1 MRGSAAMPVSSRS
14 QATAAGAAPALDD
27 FGEILESLPHKVWMG
42 GPSAAAIYCNRAVR
56 TSAGA
61 NLEACD
67 RASLEATFVHAD
79 DLPGVVSA
87 RAAALAD
94 GNSRTI
100 EARLKAQD
108 GGWRWHRLTIS
119 LLAGRSEINAW
130 MASATDIHDLKQA
143 FLLAQENA
151 EQLRLAAAST
161 QLGVYSFDLET
172 RQHEWSSELK
182 AIFGLPASAPAPREI
197 AELVHPE
204 DREKFEALRR
214 ESFDA
219 SSRGGFQD
227 EHRIVRR
234 DGSVR
239 WVFVKGKVSFAGEG
253 AARQAKSG
261 LGFVLD
267 ITERKIAEQ
276 ALAHSEERYRLLVD
290 TANDIV
296 ATLDLEGRFTSINPA
311 VKRILGYEP
320 DELIGVS
327 LRQLIPESE
336 LAIHKSMLQR
346 KLDGEESTRYEMR
359 VFGKDRRQ
367 QHTLEVN
374 SRLMFDGDRQ
384 PIGLHSIARDVSDR
398 KAAEARQNIL
408 VRELQHRTKNLLA
421 VIQSIAGNTLLH
433 SADMRAAREAL
444 MGRLHALAHAQEFV
458 ASGSGGGA
466 PLRELVEAELAS
478 FGARAKVDGE
488 YLMAGSSFAQMF
500 ALIVHEL
507 ATNAMKHGA
516 LSGADGEVAVS
527 WRTSEREMEP
537 TLQLRWQERGG
548 PTVKAP
554 ASTGFGTQLIS
565 LIGKPQIA
573 YHPEGFEY
581 RLAVPLAEVGR

>member
-1 MRGSAAMPVSSRS
+1 MPFNARTE
-14 QATAAGAAPALDD
+14 ATAASAPPLLGDLY
-27 FGEILESLPHKVWMG
+27 EILETLPHKVWMG
-42 GPSAAAIYCNRAVR
+42 RPSAAAIYYNRAVR

-61 NLEACD
+61 SLAACD
-67 RASLEATFVHAD
+67 RASVEASFVHAD
-79 DLPGVVSA
+79 DLAGVASV
-87 RAAALAD
+87 RAAALAAR
-94 GNSRTI
+94 SPRSI
-100 EARLKAQD
+100 EARLKAEE
-108 GGWRWHRLTIS
+108 GGWRWHRLSIS
-119 LLAGRSEINAW
+119 LLANGGEIEAW
-130 MASATDIHDLKQA
+130 IVSATDIHELKQA
-143 FLLAQENA
+143 FLLAQQNA
-151 EQLRLAAAST
+151 EHLRLAAAST
-161 QLGVYSFDLET
+161 QLGVYSFDLKT
-172 RQHEWSSELK
+172 RQHQWSAELK
-182 AIFGLPASAPAPREI
+182 AIFGLPADAPAPTEI

-204 DREKFEALRR
+204 DREKFVGLRR
-214 ESFDA
+214 ESFDPR
-219 SSRGGFQD
+219 SSGSFQD
-227 EHRIVRR
+227 EHRIVRQ

-239 WVFVKGKVSFAGEG
+239 WVLVKGKVSFAGEG
-253 AARQAKSG
+253 AAREAKSG

-320 DELIGVS
+320 EELIGVPLS
-327 LRQLIPESE
+327 QLIPESE
-336 LAIHKSMLQR
+336 LATHKAMLQR
-346 KLDGEESTRYEMR
+346 KFDGEEATRYEMQ
-359 VFGKDRRQ
+359 VFGKDRRR

-374 SRLMFDGDRQ
+374 SRLMFNGDRQ

-433 SADMRAAREAL
+433 SADMAAAREAL

-466 PLRELVEAELAS
+466 PLRELVEAELSS

-488 YLMAGSSFAQMF
+488 FVMAGSSFAQMF

-516 LSGADGEVAVS
+516 LSGAEGAVAVS
-527 WRTSEREMEP
+527 WKTSDGEQEP

-548 PTVKAP
+548 PSVKAP

-581 RLAVPLAEVGR
+581 RLAVALAEVER